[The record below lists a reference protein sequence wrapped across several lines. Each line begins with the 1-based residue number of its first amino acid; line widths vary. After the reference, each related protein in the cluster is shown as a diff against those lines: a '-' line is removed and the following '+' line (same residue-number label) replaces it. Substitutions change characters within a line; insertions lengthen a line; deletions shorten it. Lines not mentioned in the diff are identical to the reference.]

1 MIVAMSR
8 VRVLGPRE
16 RLGEVLDV
24 LQDLGLVHLAP
35 PSTGAGLAPAE
46 LTPRQERERRHL
58 RRALED
64 LDPTLTYLHPTASRA
79 ASAPAEPADFV
90 RWARL
95 ARRLRR
101 RTAAL
106 QARGAELAE
115 ERALL
120 LKYRS
125 FFDAFQSLLAG
136 HHDWSQTTAL
146 SVLLRS
152 RNEESLERL
161 REALAV
167 VTDGAFELRSRPLP
181 SGDLALLIL
190 LPTGV
195 AERVDRTLAEAGVKP
210 IPVPAAY
217 GGSLAEALPGMVERL
232 RAIPRELEDLDRERD
247 RLAGI
252 HAPELLKARAAIHD
266 RLRELE
272 ALPLS
277 ALTAYAFVLEGWVP
291 SELVDR
297 LQRRLQ
303 RRLRAELGETVVARE
318 VAREEWSAEEAPV
331 ALSNPRLFRPFE
343 ALVRMLPLPRY
354 GSIDPTPFVAVFFP
368 MLFGLILGDVGYGAL
383 MAALGIVLH
392 HRSKPGTTLRSA
404 SEIAGACAAFT
415 IVFGFLYGELFGD
428 LGRRALGLRPLLI
441 DREEAI
447 VPFLGLAIALGLV
460 HILLGLSLGV
470 IAARRHDP
478 RHRREALGR
487 GVTAIMLLLIVAA
500 LLTAT
505 DVLPRRFFT
514 PAAVLLLV
522 LFPVLIAAEGIIA
535 PIELLATLG
544 NVLSYARVM
553 ALGTA
558 SVMLAVVANRMVG
571 AMGSAVVGVLLA
583 LLFHLVNFALGLF
596 SPAIHA
602 LRLHYVE
609 FFGKFYSPGGVEYRP
624 FGHWKEA

>member
-8 VRVLGPRE
+8 VRILGPRQ
-16 RLGEVLDV
+16 RLGEALDL
-24 LQDLGLVHLAP
+24 LQDLGLVHLSL
-35 PSTGAGLAPAE
+35 PSTGAGLTPAE
-46 LTPRQERERRHL
+46 LTPGQERERRHL

-64 LDPTLTYLHPTASRA
+64 VDQALAYLHPPASQA
-79 ASAPAEPADFV
+79 SSAPAEPADFV

-125 FFDAFQSLLAG
+125 FFDAFQALLTD

-152 RNEESLERL
+152 RSEESLERL
-161 REALAV
+161 RKALAA

-190 LPTGV
+190 LPTSV

-217 GGSLAEALPGMVERL
+217 GGSLAEALPGMMERL
-232 RAIPRELEDLDRERD
+232 RAIPGEIDELEGERA
-247 RLAGI
+247 RLAAL
-252 HAPELLKARAAIHD
+252 HAPELLRARQAIHD

-277 ALTAYAFVLEGWVP
+277 ALTAHAFVLEGWVP
-291 SELVDR
+291 AELLSR
-297 LQRRLQ
+297 LK
-303 RRLRAELGETVVARE
+303 RRLREALGETVVASE
-318 VAREEWSAEEAPV
+318 VAREDWSAEEAPV

-343 ALVRMLPLPRY
+343 VLVRMLPLPRY

-368 MLFGLILGDVGYGAL
+368 MLFGLILGDAGYGAL
-383 MAALGIVLH
+383 MAALALVLH
-392 HRSKPGTTLRSA
+392 RRSQPGTTLRSA

-415 IVFGFLYGELFGD
+415 IVFGVLYGELFGD
-428 LGRRALGLRPLLI
+428 LGRRALGLRPLLL

-447 VPFLGLAIALGLV
+447 VPFLGLAVALGLV
-460 HILLGLSLGV
+460 HILLGLGLGV
-470 IAARRHDP
+470 IAARRHD
-478 RHRREALGR
+478 HQGRREALGR
-487 GVTAIMLLLIVAA
+487 GVTAVMLLLIVAT
-500 LLTAT
+500 LLAAT
-505 DVLPRRFFT
+505 DVLPHRFFT
-514 PAAVLLLV
+514 PAVVLLLV

>member
-16 RLGEVLDV
+16 RLGETLEV

-35 PSTGAGLAPAE
+35 PASDGGLAAAE

-58 RRALED
+58 RRTLED
-64 LDPTLTYLHPTASRA
+64 VDQNLAYLHPEASRPS
-79 ASAPAEPADFV
+79 SAPAEPADFV

-101 RTAAL
+101 QTAAL
-106 QARGAELAE
+106 QTRGAGLAE

-125 FFDAFQSLLAG
+125 FFDAFQSLLDG
-136 HHDWSQTTAL
+136 RHDWSQTTAL

-161 REALAV
+161 RKALAA

-232 RAIPRELEDLDRERD
+232 RAILREIAELEGERA
-247 RLAGI
+247 RLAAL
-252 HAPELLKARAAIHD
+252 HTPDLLRARAAIHD

-277 ALTAYAFVLEGWVP
+277 ALTAHAFVLEGWAP
-291 SELVDR
+291 SEL
-297 LQRRLQ
+297 LPRLQ
-303 RRLRAELGETVVARE
+303 RRLREELGETVVAGE
-318 VAREEWSAEEAPV
+318 VAREDWSAEEAPV

-343 ALVRMLPLPRY
+343 VLVRMLPLPRY

-368 MLFGLILGDVGYGAL
+368 MLFGLILGDAGYGAL
-383 MAALGIVLH
+383 MAALALVLH
-392 HRSKPGTTLRSA
+392 HRSRPGTTLRSA

-447 VPFLGLAIALGLV
+447 VPFLGLAVALGLV
-460 HILLGLSLGV
+460 HILLGLGLGV
-470 IAARRHDP
+470 IAARRHD
-478 RHRREALGR
+478 RREALGR
-487 GVTAIMLLLIVAA
+487 GVTAIMLLLIAA
-500 LLTAT
+500 TLLAAM
-505 DVLPRRFFT
+505 DVLPQRFFT
-514 PAAVLLLV
+514 PAVVLLLV

>member
-8 VRVLGPRE
+8 VRILGPRE
-16 RLGEVLDV
+16 RLDEVLET

-35 PSTGAGLAPAE
+35 PPDRGLAPLA
-46 LTPRQERERRHL
+46 LTPRQERRRRQL

-64 LDPTLTYLHPTASRA
+64 VEGTLAFLRPPPGHPSTA
-79 ASAPAEPADFV
+79 PVEPPGLL
-90 RWARL
+90 RQARL

-101 RTAAL
+101 RTGAL

-136 HHDWSQTTAL
+136 LSQPADWSQTTAL

-152 RNEESLERL
+152 RDEGSLERL
-161 REALAV
+161 RGALAA

-190 LPTGV
+190 LPAGV

-217 GGSLAEALPGMVERL
+217 GGSLAAALPAMIERL
-232 RAIPRELEDLDRERD
+232 RAIPRELADLDRERA
-247 RLAGI
+247 RLAAV
-252 HAPELLKARAAIHD
+252 HAPELLRARQAFHD
-266 RLRELE
+266 LLREIE
-272 ALPLS
+272 ALPLA
-277 ALTAYAFVLEGWVP
+277 ALTPHAFVLEGWVP
-291 SELVDR
+291 SGLMGR
-297 LQRRLQ
+297 LQSRLG
-303 RRLRAELGETVVARE
+303 GEMGGTVVASE
-318 VAREEWSAEEAPV
+318 VAREDWSAEEAPV
-331 ALSNPRLFRPFE
+331 ALANPRLFRPFE
-343 ALVRMLPLPRY
+343 ALVRMLRLPRY

-368 MLFGLILGDVGYGAL
+368 MLFGVILGDAGYGAA
-383 MAALGIVLH
+383 MAVLALVLH
-392 HRSKPGTTLRSA
+392 RRSRPGTTFRA
-404 SEIAGACAAFT
+404 AAEIAGACAAFT

-428 LGRRALGLRPLLI
+428 LGRRVLGLRPLLL

-447 VPFLGLAIALGLV
+447 VPFLGLAVALGLV
-460 HILLGLSLGV
+460 HILLGLGLGV
-470 IAARRHDP
+470 IAARRHD
-478 RHRREALGR
+478 RREALGR
-487 GVTAIMLLLIVAA
+487 GVTAAMLLLILAA
-500 LLTAT
+500 LLAAT
-505 DVLPRRFFT
+505 GVLPRPFFT

-522 LFPVLIAAEGIIA
+522 AFPVLIAAEGVIA
-535 PIELLATLG
+535 PIELLATVG

-571 AMGSAVVGVLLA
+571 AMGSAVVGALLA

>member
-8 VRVLGPRE
+8 VRILGPRQ
-16 RLGEVLDV
+16 RLGETLEI

-35 PSTGAGLAPAE
+35 PAAGAGLMPVE
-46 LTPRQERERRHL
+46 LSPRQERERRHL
-58 RRALED
+58 RRTLED
-64 LDPTLTYLHPTASRA
+64 VDPTLEYLHPEASQA
-79 ASAPAEPADFV
+79 SSAPAEPADFV

-101 RTAAL
+101 QTASL

-161 REALAV
+161 RQALGT

-217 GGSLAEALPGMVERL
+217 GGSLAEALPGMIERL
-232 RAIPRELEDLDRERD
+232 RAIPREIDELEGERT
-247 RLAGI
+247 RLAAL
-252 HAPELLKARAAIHD
+252 HAPELLRARQAIHD

-277 ALTAYAFVLEGWVP
+277 ALTAHAFVLEGWIP

-303 RRLRAELGETVVARE
+303 RRPPEGLGETVVAGE
-318 VAREEWSAEEAPV
+318 VAREEWSGEEAPV

-343 ALVRMLPLPRY
+343 VLVRMLPLPRY

-368 MLFGLILGDVGYGAL
+368 MLFGLILGDAGYGAL
-383 MAALGIVLH
+383 MAALALVLH
-392 HRSKPGTTLRSA
+392 RRSRPGTTLRSA

-428 LGRRALGLRPLLI
+428 LGRRALGLRPLLL

-447 VPFLGLAIALGLV
+447 VPFLGLAVALGLV
-460 HILLGLSLGV
+460 HVLLGLGLGV
-470 IAARRHDP
+470 AAALRHD
-478 RHRREALGR
+478 RREALGR
-487 GVTAIMLLLIVAA
+487 GVTAIMLLLILAS
-500 LLTAT
+500 LLAAT
-505 DVLPRRFFT
+505 DVLPQRFFT
-514 PAAVLLLV
+514 PAVVLLLV

>member
-24 LQDLGLVHLAP
+24 LQDLGLVHLAS

-58 RRALED
+58 RRTLED
-64 LDPTLTYLHPTASRA
+64 LDPTLAYLHPPASRA
-79 ASAPAEPADFV
+79 AHAPAEPADFV

-101 RTAAL
+101 QTASL
-106 QARGAELAE
+106 QARGAGLAE

-161 REALAV
+161 RKALAAV
-167 VTDGAFELRSRPLP
+167 ADGAFELRSRPLP

-232 RAIPRELEDLDRERD
+232 RAIPGEIAELEGERA
-247 RLAGI
+247 RLAGL
-252 HAPELLKARAAIHD
+252 HAPELLRAQGAIHD

-277 ALTAYAFVLEGWVP
+277 ALTAHAFVLEGWVP
-291 SELVDR
+291 SELVH
-297 LQRRLQ
+297 RLQ
-303 RRLRAELGETVVARE
+303 RRLREELGETVVAGE

-331 ALSNPRLFRPFE
+331 VLSNPRLFRPFE

-383 MAALGIVLH
+383 MAALGLVLH
-392 HRSKPGTTLRSA
+392 HRSKPGTTLRAA

-428 LGRRALGLRPLLI
+428 LGRRALGLRPLLL

-447 VPFLGLAIALGLV
+447 VPFLGLAVALGLV

-505 DVLPRRFFT
+505 DVLPHRFFT
-514 PAAVLLLV
+514 PAVVLLLV
-522 LFPVLIAAEGIIA
+522 LFPILIAAEGIIA

-571 AMGSAVVGVLLA
+571 TMGSAVVGVLLA